1 MSGETKLLLAFA
13 LVMIAFKLLST
24 DSAPTDIEYEEN

>member
-1 MSGETKLLLAFA
+1 MSRKAKLLLAFA

-24 DSAPTDIEYEEN
+24 DSAPTDVEYEET